1 MLMKHAFYN
10 IFRNKRRSLMIIVLL
25 SLSTAIIY
33 ITLAYLGATYTGIRM
48 GYQYQNGFI
57 QLAARGY
64 YDDSLDKKPIL
75 GKEII
80 LSVEDYLS
88 GNGEVSAYNYEIDF
102 EGLIGTDMG
111 STVVAGV
118 GVDTEKSSSGGAAGW
133 GDIESGRSLLP
144 GDIEEL
150 VIGRGVAAKIG
161 ANPGDWVV
169 LMGRT
174 DRGQMNLLNG
184 LVTGITTSGNRDSD
198 NYYAV
203 APLEFAQTVRSTEG
217 IDRILI
223 FLDRD
228 RGDDKYV
235 EALKSDLDNFIRNN
249 NLAVDIRTWRE
260 LSPMYD
266 DLKDMYDF
274 IFLFLKIILMAMV
287 FLSITELLSMTFFER
302 FRELGTLRA
311 MGNSKGEVAA
321 LLFMETIYYTLIG
334 ILAGLLL
341 GYSSATVI
349 NALHLQW
356 RPPGGTIEYPFSF
369 LKKTE
374 FLIQPALLITFSSLM
389 AALIPAWKA
398 RNLEIIEALSYE

>member
-1 MLMKHAFYN
+1 MQLKHAFN
-10 IFRNKRRSLMIIVLL
+10 NLFRNKRRSAMIIVLL
-25 SLSTAIIY
+25 SFSTAIIY
-33 ITLAYLGATYTGIRM
+33 ITLAYLGATYFGIRM

-57 QLAARGY
+57 QLAASGY
-64 YDDSLDKKPIL
+64 YDDTLEKKPIL
-75 GKEII
+75 DKQTL
-80 LSVEDYLS
+80 LSLEDYFS
-88 GNGEVSAYNYEIDF
+88 HKVDITSYNYELDF
-102 EGLIGTDMG
+102 DGLIGTDRN
-111 STVVAGV
+111 STILAGV
-118 GVDTEKSSSGGAAGW
+118 GVDTEKSSTGGAAGW
-133 GDIESGRSLLP
+133 GEIESGRSLLP
-144 GDIEEL
+144 GDTEEM

-161 ANPGDWVV
+161 AVPGDWVV

-184 LVTGITTSGNRDSD
+184 LVTGITTSGNRDAD
-198 NYYAV
+198 NFYAV
-203 APLEFAQTVRSTEG
+203 APLTFAQNVRNTDG

-223 FLDRD
+223 FMDSD
-228 RGDDKYV
+228 KGDDKYIQ
-235 EALKSDLDNFIRNN
+235 ALKSDIDKYIHENGLT
-249 NLAVDIRTWRE
+249 VDMRTWRE

-266 DLKDMYDF
+266 DLKEMYDF

-321 LLFMETIYYTLIG
+321 LLFTETIYYTLIG
-334 ILAGLLL
+334 IILGLLL
-341 GYSSATVI
+341 GYFSATII
-349 NALHLQW
+349 NALQLQW

-369 LKKTE
+369 LKKPE
-374 FLIQPALLITFSSLM
+374 FMIQPALLITFSSLT